1 MRSILFFIGT
11 VFSIL
16 LLLAFI
22 VFSAALSIVV
32 KLRKPQADLYVSVEY
47 VNQPAQNV
55 MLGMLNHESNGV
67 RFKDYLVYA
76 AIENSACPYV
86 FEDWNVTQKCI
97 SSTLDQFV
105 SKVSEISD
113 LYHACAFS
121 FDTKPRFIRCSGE
134 DVLENRPWK
143 SRASVNVI
151 EDKWFVIYLGW

>member
-1 MRSILFFIGT
+1 MLAFFGSF
-11 VFSIL
+11 FSIVI
-16 LLLAFI
+16 LLAFVTASFI
-22 VFSAALSIVV
+22 LATLFYFW
-32 KLRKPQADLYVSVEY
+32 KPDAELYLSVEY
-47 VNQPAQNV
+47 INQPAQNV
-55 MLGMLNHESNGV
+55 MLGMLNHEGNGV

-143 SRASVNVI
+143 SRASINVI